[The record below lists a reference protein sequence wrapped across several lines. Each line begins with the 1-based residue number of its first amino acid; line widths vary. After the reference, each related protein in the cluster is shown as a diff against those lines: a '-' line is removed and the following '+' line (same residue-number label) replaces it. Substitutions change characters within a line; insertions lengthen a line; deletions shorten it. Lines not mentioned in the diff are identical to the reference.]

1 MSSWENTRKIYIEW
15 LQKNKLRNVFSIKIK
30 IENLSLWWL
39 TDLVNKDNINEQKW
53 FEDLNKRLSGKTINK
68 ESDYKYYF
76 LLFLKLLKKF
86 LTKIILTIFIKIFFR
101 DKIIGAY
108 NNSNCFYGLLSNF
121 IEFKGVCIDRQYGL
135 CSLKK
140 NINQIYCIE
149 LVENFSTIFNF
160 FAIKKKLS
168 KVPCDYFILNNYINI
183 SDIIRIYIFTFRKL
197 LEVLIILNKKNYFYL
212 RDINCED
219 ILKKKLIGSFFGSIQ
234 DELINGFALR
244 KSLTKTDPKNFI
256 NCFDFHPRARSIYYF
271 SYNNRI
277 KNIIS
282 INHANYS
289 QNNLFF
295 NFSKFEFRKDSN
307 NNNCTLYSPQPN
319 IFLCQGEKYFQK
331 IKSIFTNNK
340 VYKIGSFKIELENK
354 KPISKK
360 KTRKEMFNDNKK
372 KNLLIL
378 CSLNDYNSF
387 IKLLNLCNL
396 EKFRIILMPHPLKRN
411 QTIKN
416 FHKKFNKKFIISNN
430 KNKDKLIKSSDY
442 IIAGDSSLAIELA
455 ILKYN
460 VIRVYDKEFI
470 PTFDID
476 KEIPTATNHTILDQF
491 LSMANIPQ
499 NSLTLEKNYFYKYD
513 NKTSIRFVRIINR
526 L

>member
-1 MSSWENTRKIYIEW
+1 MIT
-15 LQKNKLRNVFSIKIK
+15 
-30 IENLSLWWL
+30 
-39 TDLVNKDNINEQKW
+39 
-53 FEDLNKRLSGKTINK
+53 
-68 ESDYKYYF
+68 
-76 LLFLKLLKKF
+76 
-86 LTKIILTIFIKIFFR
+86 
-101 DKIIGAY
+101 
-108 NNSNCFYGLLSNF
+108 
-121 IEFKGVCIDRQYGL
+121 
-135 CSLKK
+135 
-140 NINQIYCIE
+140 
-149 LVENFSTIFNF
+149 
-160 FAIKKKLS
+160 
-168 KVPCDYFILNNYINI
+168 
-183 SDIIRIYIFTFRKL
+183 
-197 LEVLIILNKKNYFYL
+197 
-212 RDINCED
+212 
-219 ILKKKLIGSFFGSIQ
+219 
-234 DELINGFALR
+234 
-244 KSLTKTDPKNFI
+244 
-256 NCFDFHPRARSIYYF
+256 
-271 SYNNRI
+271 
-277 KNIIS
+277 
-282 INHANYS
+282 
-289 QNNLFF
+289 
-295 NFSKFEFRKDSN
+295 
-307 NNNCTLYSPQPN
+307 
-319 IFLCQGEKYFQK
+319 
-331 IKSIFTNNK
+331 
-340 VYKIGSFKIELENK
+340 
-354 KPISKK
+354 
-360 KTRKEMFNDNKK
+360 KK

-430 KNKDKLIKSSDY
+430 KNKGKLIKSSDY